1 MNERGKGLFF
11 CFFVCFFFCIKSLEK
26 QGGSKMLKR
35 GENELQELRRKK
47 KGTLYG
53 NRNADD
59 MQICRWHHL
68 NGIKQRGTKQP
79 IDKGERGA

>member
-1 MNERGKGLFF
+1 MNERGKG
-11 CFFVCFFFCIKSLEK
+11 FFFFLCIKSLEK

-47 KGTLYG
+47 GTLYG
-53 NRNADD
+53 NKYAVD
-59 MQICRWHHL
+59 MQICRWYHL

-79 IDKGERGA
+79 IDKAERGA